1 MTSEGTMTSTPG
13 WLYTSFCE
21 RAGVRYPI
29 VQTGMGWVSGA
40 SLTAATSAAG
50 GLGILAAVTLD
61 ADAMIAAV
69 GRVQSRTTE
78 PFGVNVR
85 PDQPDLPARLEALAA
100 AGVAVVSF
108 AGAPAAQAIKS
119 VHDAGQ
125 LCVVTVGRPRHA
137 EKMVAAGVD
146 VLIAQGAEGGG
157 HTGDVPTSLLL
168 PAVVDAAAGSGVP
181 VLAAGGF
188 HDGRGLAAAIA
199 WGADG
204 VAMGTRFLM
213 TQESHVPSAVK
224 SRYTQAGSGDAVVST
239 AFDGRPMRVLRN
251 EALAQ
256 VTQTSW
262 WRRMVAAPSNALAV
276 KRMTGQSWAQTVAEG
291 LAMRRREGMS
301 FTQVARA
308 ADAPMM
314 IKAALVDGDP
324 IGGVLPSGQ
333 VVGSIGDEPSVAELV
348 ERIMAEAAQAGA
360 RLAPSEVRSGG

>member
-1 MTSEGTMTSTPG
+1 MTSPS
-13 WLYTSFCE
+13 WLHTAFCE
-21 RAGVRYPI
+21 KAGVRYPV

-40 SLTAATSAAG
+40 GLTAATSAAG

-61 ADAMIAAV
+61 ADDMVAAV
-69 GRVQSRTTE
+69 ARVRSRTTA
-78 PFGVNVR
+78 PFGVNLR
-85 PDQPDLPARLEALAA
+85 PDQPDLSARLDLLAR

-108 AGAPAAQAIKS
+108 AGAPGAAAVER
-119 VHDAGQ
+119 VHAAGQ
-125 LCVVTVGRPRHA
+125 LCVVTVGRRRHA

-168 PAVVDAAAGSGVP
+168 PAVVDAAAGSGIP

-204 VAMGTRFLM
+204 VAMGTRFLL
-213 TQESHVPSAVK
+213 TQESHVPGVVKARYLSA
-224 SRYTQAGSGDAVVST
+224 AAGDAVVST

-251 EALAQ
+251 EALDR
-256 VTQTSW
+256 VTGSSR
-262 WRRMVAAPSNALAV
+262 WRRFLAAPGHAVQV
-276 KRMTGQSWAQTVAEG
+276 KRITGQSWAETLSEG
-291 LAMRRREGMS
+291 LALRRREGMS
-301 FTQVARA
+301 LTQVARA

-314 IKAALVDGDP
+314 IRAALVDGDP

-333 VVGSIGDEPSVAELV
+333 VVGSIGDEPTVAELMA
-348 ERIMAEAAQAGA
+348 RIMAEAADAGVRFSARAVQAEG
-360 RLAPSEVRSGG
+360 